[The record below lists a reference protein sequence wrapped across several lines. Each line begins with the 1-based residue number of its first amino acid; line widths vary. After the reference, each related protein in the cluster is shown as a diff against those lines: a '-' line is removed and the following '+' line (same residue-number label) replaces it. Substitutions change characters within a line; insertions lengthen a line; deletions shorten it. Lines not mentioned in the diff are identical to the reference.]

1 MRVVL
6 EIPHPDFKV
15 TVYDWNGK
23 YLVKLE
29 TAMFEQTYK
38 IRESDV
44 TGDGDIK
51 LLVTDEEFMKGVRER
66 FTEMSRSLGEAL
78 GKI

>member
-1 MRVVL
+1 MRVVI
-6 EIPHPDFKV
+6 EIPHPDFKI

-29 TAMFEQTYK
+29 TAAFEQTYK

-44 TGDGDIK
+44 AGDYDIK
-51 LLVTDEEFMKGVRER
+51 LLVADEDFMKSVRER
-66 FTEMSRSLGEAL
+66 FIEMSKSLGEAM